1 MNLKH
6 YAVAGIFALGAAV
19 PAVVSAADAEAGK
32 AKAAVCAACH
42 GQNGL
47 AQIPTYPN
55 LAGQNEQYLV
65 SALKA
70 YKNKQRSG
78 GQAAIMQGQ
87 AAALS
92 DTDIANLAAWYS
104 GHTVEVDLKQDPVRA
119 PEQCVACHGADGLH
133 LLEDAPNLAGETNIY
148 IDTQLKAFR
157 NGKRVHEIMTP
168 IAQELSDEEIR
179 AIADWYAAVGLK
191 ITMVE

>member
-1 MNLKH
+1 MNFKNFAIAGLMS
-6 YAVAGIFALGAAV
+6 ATVALPTLA
-19 PAVVSAADAEAGK
+19 SAAGDVEAGK

-42 GQNGL
+42 GQNGM

-70 YKNKQRSG
+70 YKNNQRSG

-92 DTDIANLAAWYS
+92 DEDIANLAAYFAS
-104 GHTVEVDLKQDPVRA
+104 LP
-119 PEQCVACHGADGLH
+119 
-133 LLEDAPNLAGETNIY
+133 AG
-148 IDTQLKAFR
+148 
-157 NGKRVHEIMTP
+157 GK
-168 IAQELSDEEIR
+168 
-179 AIADWYAAVGLK
+179 
-191 ITMVE
+191 

>member
-1 MNLKH
+1 MTLKH
-6 YAVAGIFALGAAV
+6 YAAASILALTTVV
-19 PAVVSAADAEAGK
+19 PALASAADAEAGK

-65 SALKA
+65 SAITA
-70 YKNKQRSG
+70 YKNKQRTG

-92 DTDIANLAAWYS
+92 DTDIANLAAYYAS
-104 GHTVEVDLKQDPVRA
+104 LP
-119 PEQCVACHGADGLH
+119 ADGG
-133 LLEDAPNLAGETNIY
+133 N
-148 IDTQLKAFR
+148 
-157 NGKRVHEIMTP
+157 
-168 IAQELSDEEIR
+168 
-179 AIADWYAAVGLK
+179 
-191 ITMVE
+191 